1 MEIEIDSVYS
11 VKFTKYG
18 KKKELYRHLYFVT
31 RNFISNQV
39 YEVKIN

>member
-18 KKKELYRHLYFVT
+18 KKKNCIDIYILSPEILLAIKFT
-31 RNFISNQV
+31 
-39 YEVKIN
+39 K